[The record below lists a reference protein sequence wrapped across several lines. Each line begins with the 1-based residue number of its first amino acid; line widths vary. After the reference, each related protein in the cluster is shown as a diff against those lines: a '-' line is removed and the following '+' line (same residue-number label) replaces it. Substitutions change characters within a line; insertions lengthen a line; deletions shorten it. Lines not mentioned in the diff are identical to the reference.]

1 MENKCRK
8 ICVAVLLAMSIC
20 CFLCVCCQKFCFS
33 TIDTTNVENQ
43 KADTLVVVDS
53 NTVIVECCCDKE
65 CKKDCPDTPSD
76 PMSVLSLIVNFMNN
90 NMFYISLYLTILT
103 IILTFAEYLGIKS
116 ADRYEVKI
124 QSKIDIFEKELVRY
138 GQETDTKIAE
148 YSKKID
154 DCLKTTE
161 EIKKNHEKI
170 ENKQSLSNLYM
181 QRINQW
187 MYENTNN
194 IAQISGSDSAKNSM
208 NKAFL
213 NFYLIKLH
221 LCDDKTGIDECIS
234 RIKYKGGEDEIEALQ
249 LIVDNDMNKYK
260 KEKAIEAIGYIR
272 ASLRTQEGESQNT

>member
-1 MENKCRK
+1 MENKSRK

-20 CFLCVCCQKFCFS
+20 CFLYGCCQKFYFS

-53 NTVIVECCCDKE
+53 NTIIVECCCDKG
-65 CKKDCPDTPSD
+65 CKKDSPDTPSD
-76 PMSVLSLIVNFMNN
+76 SVSVLSLIVNFMNN
-90 NMFYISLYLTILT
+90 NMFYISLYLALMTIVIGIMELLGVRKAEKYEKK
-103 IILTFAEYLGIKS
+103 IAEY
-116 ADRYEVKI
+116 R
-124 QSKIDIFEKELVRY
+124 
-138 GQETDTKIAE
+138 QETDTKIAE
-148 YSKKID
+148 FERKID

-161 EIKKNHEKI
+161 EIRRNHAKI

-194 IAQISGSDSAKNSM
+194 IAQVNSSESAKNSM

-213 NFYLIKLH
+213 NYYLMKLH

-234 RIKYKGGEDEIEALQ
+234 RIKQKGGEDEIKALQ

-260 KEKAIEAIGYIR
+260 KEKAIEAIGYISGR
-272 ASLRTQEGESQNT
+272 LS